1 MHYSE
6 PVYFMLPSPTP
17 TPTPPTKKKK
27 KKDKKAAVGQGRRPM
42 VRKFLDERSSE
53 NRKPNVTWSWVP
65 PPESSHQRCSIERGV
80 LKNVTNLTGKQLC
93 QSLFFNKV
101 TGLSPATLLEKRLC
115 ARVSFLIKLQAY
127 RDSVDESFF
136 TKLILMEL
144 ALKPVIEDIFS
155 LVLCHFLNF

>member
-1 MHYSE
+1 MPQE
-6 PVYFMLPSPTP
+6 PSP
-17 TPTPPTKKKK
+17 PPTLQPKKKTK
-27 KKDKKAAVGQGRRPM
+27 KKDKKAAVGQGRRSV

-53 NRKPNVTWSWVP
+53 NPKPNATWSWVP

-80 LKNVTNLTGKQLC
+80 LKSLTKLTGQHLW

-101 TGLSPATLLEKRLC
+101 TGLSPATLLKKRLC

-127 RDSVDESFF
+127 RNSVDETFF